1 MIATL
6 IISFISAI
14 LMNNVILMQTLGICP
29 FLGVSKKVSSA
40 VGMGAAVTF
49 VLVIATALTWPI
61 YHLILAKLDIAYMDT
76 IVFILVIA
84 SIVQLVEMVIKK
96 TSKGLYKALGVYL
109 PLITTNCCVLGVAQ
123 GNISNGYN
131 YGQSLLIALA
141 TGLGFL
147 LVMFLFSTIRGRLD
161 SGNATK
167 SFKGAPLA
175 LITAGLLALAFLGFS
190 GMFSVFSA

>member
-1 MIATL
+1 MFATL

-49 VLVIATALTWPI
+49 VLVIATALTWPL
-61 YHLILAKLDIAYMDT
+61 YHLVLAKLNIAYMDT

-96 TSKGLYKALGVYL
+96 VSAPLYKALGVYL

-123 GNISNGYN
+123 GNISNGYGF
-131 YGQSLLIALA
+131 GQSLIVATA

-147 LVMFLFSTIRGRLD
+147 LVMFIFSTIRGRLD
-161 SGNATK
+161 SANTTPA
-167 SFKGAPLA
+167 FKGVPVA
-175 LITAGLLALAFLGFS
+175 LITAGLLALAFMGFS
-190 GMFSVFSA
+190 GMFSIFQG

>member
-1 MIATL
+1 MMATL

-49 VLVIATALTWPI
+49 VLVIATAITWPI
-61 YHLILAKLDIAYMDT
+61 YHLILEKLEISYMDT

-131 YGQSLLIALA
+131 YGESLLIALA

-161 SGNATK
+161 SGNSAK

-175 LITAGLLALAFLGFS
+175 LITAGLLALAFMGFS
-190 GMFSVFSA
+190 GMFSVFQG